1 MLKHVV
7 KHNNRKAALLYR
19 QVPGEDHM
27 CLLVYSDLLPRM
39 IHDEVMKVL
48 ESPVGQQAN
57 DLADALFRNI
67 MPDGQNTLQVLHAN
81 GMIQKVPC
89 NQVIVQANA
98 KSSVR
103 LDELNDILNEMA
115 QGQEA
120 VQRLAELD
128 AKVTGWTPAQQQE
141 QNAKNAAKKKAR
153 MDEGR
158 EVGVP
163 PNAAKPVDVPL
174 LSESVPAAL
183 SNADIAKNLLEQAE
197 RMKQQAASMLA
208 EVTRL
213 TNEAIALTP
222 TPAVKVRKTNGT
234 KTKVKAN

>member
-7 KHNNRKAALLYR
+7 KHNSRKAALLYR

-39 IHDEVMKVL
+39 IHDEIMKVL

-67 MPDGQNTLQVLHAN
+67 MPDGKNTLHVLHTE

-89 NQVIVQANA
+89 NQVIVQANQ

-103 LDELNDILNEMA
+103 LDELNTILNEMA

-128 AKVTGWTPAQQQE
+128 AKVTGWTPAQQTE

-163 PNAAKPVDVPL
+163 LGAARPVEVPQA
-174 LSESVPAAL
+174 EAGVL
-183 SNADIAKNLLEQAE
+183 SNAQLAASLLDQAE
-197 RMKQQAASMLA
+197 HMKRQASSLIA
-208 EVTRL
+208 EVERL
-213 TNEAIALTP
+213 TNEAIALAP
-222 TPAVKVRKTNGT
+222 KPAVKVKRTNVA
-234 KTKVKAN
+234 KTKVKAH